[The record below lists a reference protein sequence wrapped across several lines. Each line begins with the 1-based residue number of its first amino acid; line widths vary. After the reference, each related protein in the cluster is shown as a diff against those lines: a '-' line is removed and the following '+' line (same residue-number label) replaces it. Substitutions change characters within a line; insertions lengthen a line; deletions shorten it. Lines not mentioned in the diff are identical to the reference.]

1 MAAAAVRRSKPQV
14 YQAIGDFENA
24 GVLVP
29 LSKSIRNRAWEPKGL
44 LDLLAR
50 LESGQLPSKHRA

>member
-1 MAAAAVRRSKPQV
+1 VNKGLMELQ
-14 YQAIGDFENA
+14 EA

-29 LSKSIRNRAWEPKGL
+29 LSESPRNRLWEATGL

-50 LESGQLPSKHRA
+50 LEAGDFPITISGSN